1 VAFDDNGD
9 RIYAGYD
16 VINIREQQKK
26 HVVGKFSYDSVSS
39 LLIIIYAVAR
49 NLLKS
54 DLYTKCVLNL
64 NLSGRLGYW
73 NFFLFYQIETHL
85 NCF

>member
-39 LLIIIYAVAR
+39 LLILIYAF
-49 NLLKS
+49 
-54 DLYTKCVLNL
+54 NL
-64 NLSGRLGYW
+64 NISGRLGY
-73 NFFLFYQIETHL
+73 
-85 NCF
+85 